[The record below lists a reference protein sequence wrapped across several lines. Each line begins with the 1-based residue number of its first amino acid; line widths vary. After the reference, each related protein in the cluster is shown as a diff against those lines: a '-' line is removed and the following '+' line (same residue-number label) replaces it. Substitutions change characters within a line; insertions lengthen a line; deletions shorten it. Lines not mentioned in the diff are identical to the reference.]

1 MLARSLLPA
10 NCHQSLILLQS
21 DMDLKEEV
29 GSRHLDQEG
38 VKQEEAEVPG
48 AEDNKVEHRKVP
60 QDFDTSQDGQI
71 QFGLILDLKFYSL
84 FSSYG
89 EILMRSIKVEHDAQG
104 LREQWNFLT
113 YKEVSGAP
121 ILNPRCVEGLDIF

>member
-1 MLARSLLPA
+1 MY
-10 NCHQSLILLQS
+10 
-21 DMDLKEEV
+21 LKEEV

-48 AEDNKVEHRKVP
+48 AEDSKVEHRKVP
-60 QDFDTSQDGQI
+60 QDFDTSQDGQM
-71 QFGLILDLKFYSL
+71 QFGLLLDLKFFAL

-104 LREQWNFLT
+104 LGNNGTF
-113 YKEVSGAP
+113 
-121 ILNPRCVEGLDIF
+121 

>member
-38 VKQEEAEVPG
+38 VKQEEAEAPG
-48 AEDNKVEHRKVP
+48 AEDSKVEHRGVP
-60 QDFDTSQDGQI
+60 QDFDGQI
-71 QFGLILDLKFYSL
+71 
-84 FSSYG
+84 
-89 EILMRSIKVEHDAQG
+89 
-104 LREQWNFLT
+104 
-113 YKEVSGAP
+113 
-121 ILNPRCVEGLDIF
+121 